1 MINTNIS
8 IIYIDDKMDLFLS
21 QYLSEEFENKAIPY
35 PYTCSNFEGELHIR
49 TKYNEHI
56 YNPEDSYSVLFS
68 NQEIKSADVILADHR
83 LYTDNHNNSHKFS
96 GSQFYVMSKLLLPQ
110 TEVLVITQETSR
122 DGELI
127 IRKYEAR
134 NASIEQAKKYY
145 NEELH
150 PKLLSAIY
158 KVIENRVIGSEI
170 NNNNE
175 VEEVFNQRIQQMLS
189 GDTTYSE
196 LSASDVNSLVQTFQ
210 DIKKI
215 LYHE

>member
-1 MINTNIS
+1 MQV
-8 IIYIDDKMDLFLS
+8 LS
-21 QYLSEEFENKAIPY
+21 KQ
-35 PYTCSNFEGELHIR
+35 
-49 TKYNEHI
+49 
-56 YNPEDSYSVLFS
+56 
-68 NQEIKSADVILADHR
+68 
-83 LYTDNHNNSHKFS
+83 
-96 GSQFYVMSKLLLPQ
+96 
-110 TEVLVITQETSR
+110 
-122 DGELI
+122 
-127 IRKYEAR
+127 
-134 NASIEQAKKYY
+134 KKYY